1 MIKALVA
8 ALLVFGV
15 LAAAAAPARATGT
28 LTIQQRNG
36 NVKVYKNTLVRV
48 KDYAMAI
55 VSADGNGMLVI
66 GKASCTKVGELLR
79 CLPYDATLDQY
90 GDTYH
95 IPLTTGTVWLN
106 PTAQAQPL
114 PYSSALLQP
123 RGVLMSVHTKAGTYV
138 SLSGTVDEVVK

>member
-1 MIKALVA
+1 MIKPLA
-8 ALLVFGV
+8 ASLLVCGV
-15 LAAAAAPARATGT
+15 LAVGAAPARATGT
-28 LTIQQRNG
+28 VVIQQPNG
-36 NVKVYKNTLVRV
+36 NLKVYKNAFVRV

-55 VSADGNGMLVI
+55 TSADGNGMLVI
-66 GKASCTKVGELLR
+66 GKASCTQVGQLLR

-95 IPLTTGTVWLN
+95 IPLASGTVWLN
-106 PTAQAQPL
+106 PTHQAQSL
-114 PYSSALLQP
+114 PYSSARLQP